1 MVKLRLRRMGRK
13 KRPLYAV
20 VAADS
25 RSPRDGRY
33 IEDLGRYEPL
43 QEPAMVDL
51 KTDRLI
57 YWLLEGAQ
65 PSDTVRS
72 ILSREGVML
81 ALHMRRKGAEEED
94 IAAAV
99 EEHRTRLAEKWAG
112 RTKTTAKDRK
122 RAMLAAENKEATERA
137 SELAKIRADADAKAR
152 EAAESAQRDAAEE
165 RIRAAEEAKK
175 AQEEANKA
183 TADELKKAQDKAN
196 AATVAADNAPP
207 KAKVEAPPEVTE
219 PAPAEAEAPAAAK
232 APAEAP
238 EAVAEAEEAA
248 SEKAEG

>member
-13 KRPLYAV
+13 KRPIYAV

-51 KTDRLI
+51 KIDRLI

-81 ALHMRRKGAEEED
+81 ATHMRRKGADEEA
-94 IAAAV
+94 IATAV
-99 EEHRTRLAEKWAG
+99 EEHRTRLAAKWAA

-122 RAMLAAENKEATERA
+122 QAMLAAENKEATERA

-152 EAAESAQRDAAEE
+152 EAAEAAQKDAAAE
-165 RIRAAEEAKK
+165 RVRAAEEAKK

-183 TADELKKAQDKAN
+183 TADEVKIAQDKAN
-196 AATVAADNAPP
+196 AATVAADNEPSTAN
-207 KAKVEAPPEVTE
+207 VEAAPEATK
-219 PAPAEAEAPAAAK
+219 PAPAAAK
-232 APAEAP
+232 AKAKAK
-238 EAVAEAEEAA
+238 EAVADAEEAA
-248 SEKAEG
+248 PEKAEG

>member
-1 MVKLRLRRMGRK
+1 VVKLRLRRMGRK
-13 KRPLYAV
+13 KRPIYAV

-51 KTDRLI
+51 KADRII

-81 ALHMRRKGAEEED
+81 ATHMQRKGAEEEA
-94 IAAAV
+94 IATAV
-99 EEHRTRLAEKWAG
+99 EEHRIRLAAKWAA

-122 RAMLAAENKEATERA
+122 QAMLAAENQEATARA

-152 EAAESAQRDAAEE
+152 EAAEAAQKEAAEE

-175 AQEEANKA
+175 AQAEANKA
-183 TADELKKAQDKAN
+183 NADEVKTAQKEAN
-196 AATVAADNAPP
+196 AATAKADNAPATAEVKASP
-207 KAKVEAPPEVTE
+207 KAPKG
-219 PAPAEAEAPAAAK
+219 AK
-232 APAEAP
+232 K
-238 EAVAEAEEAA
+238 AA
-248 SEKAEG
+248 SEKTEG